1 MADRIVLDSP
11 RMSSGRERR
20 ARDRLV
26 DILNG
31 DWHDLDVN
39 TRRGLTV
46 IADEVDGLH
55 EEYRALRRALDDLR
69 KTVLTVGGSV
79 VTILV
84 ASAIGVFFT
93 R

>member
-1 MADRIVLDSP
+1 
-11 RMSSGRERR
+11 MSEERR

-31 DWHDLDVN
+31 DWDDLDAN
-39 TRRGLTV
+39 TRRGLV
-46 IADEVDGLH
+46 VMADEIDGLH
-55 EEYRALRRALDDLR
+55 ATGRRHQRALDDLR